1 VKKRCATC
9 LGRVCP
15 RSGPKGIRT
24 PDLLAASQTLYQ
36 LSYGPS
42 FVQVSGLRLLA
53 GRLYTAPTASMEQ
66 SMTTETVPPSST
78 AASIGSVALLAESW
92 RLSLEAAN
100 RSPKTINTYTTG
112 LELFSR
118 FLIERGMPT
127 EVSSIIREHVE
138 SSQKWM
144 FDEGYRPA
152 SVRNRHQ
159 ALQAFF
165 KWALEDGEISA
176 SPMVNIPPPQ
186 VPEAPPAVLSEDDVA
201 ALLNT
206 CEGKGFEDRR
216 DLAIIR
222 IFYSVGL
229 RLSELSNLTI
239 DDVDL
244 RDKTLKVLGKG
255 RRPRMVGYGMK
266 VAQAIDT

>member
-1 VKKRCATC
+1 
-9 LGRVCP
+9 
-15 RSGPKGIRT
+15 
-24 PDLLAASQTLYQ
+24 
-36 LSYGPS
+36 
-42 FVQVSGLRLLA
+42 
-53 GRLYTAPTASMEQ
+53 
-66 SMTTETVPPSST
+66 
-78 AASIGSVALLAESW
+78 
-92 RLSLEAAN
+92 
-100 RSPKTINTYTTG
+100 
-112 LELFSR
+112 
-118 FLIERGMPT
+118 
-127 EVSSIIREHVE
+127 
-138 SSQKWM
+138 M

-266 VAQAIDT
+266 VAQAIDRYLRVRRAHPYAALPNLWLGKKGVMTGSGVRQMLERRGELVGIDHLHAHLFRHTWAHMAMSDSRRRRPTS